1 MARPPPKAATGLS
14 VKEICDE
21 FGSEP
26 EGHDLRSIRI
36 MERELRTLAAAE
48 STAESLA
55 KIAAHLEPK
64 KGLTW
69 EEAAKTVGWREHTVS
84 PKDAPPPD
92 WDGSGPSLSL
102 KEGKLLKTRRFSVED
117 LCRVFGISP
126 TLVGESDGRSA
137 AVPKIEDKL
146 PATRAQAEKIIALL
160 ERLAGLLERGLVNRS

>member
-84 PKDAPPPD
+84 PKDAD
-92 WDGSGPSLSL
+92 ADVTSDAVTNSATASGM
-102 KEGKLLKTRRFSVED
+102 
-117 LCRVFGISP
+117 I
-126 TLVGESDGRSA
+126 
-137 AVPKIEDKL
+137 
-146 PATRAQAEKIIALL
+146 
-160 ERLAGLLERGLVNRS
+160 LVNPGCRLVAASM